1 MRYSCVVFEFDGTLV
16 DTTASMTVSL
26 NEVLAVHGR
35 RAIDANQVRRLAP
48 EGMRTVLRRSFIMT
62 GTALNDI
69 ALGNTL
75 ETFRKAYRARLL
87 ELTRPSPD
95 LLPTLRRL
103 RAHDVTLA
111 VLTNRHEATTVR
123 IMEHFG
129 VTALVDYLVA
139 GDMGV
144 ARKPDPA
151 GLLQIM
157 ASAEVD
163 PGHTLLVGNAR
174 SDLLTARNGS
184 VSYATCSPF
193 AERNQLMAQGA
204 DFVLHRLDQLVN
216 LVIGDNTT
224 TPVGPPAI

>member
-87 ELTRPSPD
+87 ELTRP
-95 LLPTLRRL
+95 
-103 RAHDVTLA
+103 
-111 VLTNRHEATTVR
+111 N
-123 IMEHFG
+123 
-129 VTALVDYLVA
+129 
-139 GDMGV
+139 
-144 ARKPDPA
+144 
-151 GLLQIM
+151 
-157 ASAEVD
+157 
-163 PGHTLLVGNAR
+163 GHR
-174 SDLLTARNGS
+174 C
-184 VSYATCSPF
+184 YCC
-193 AERNQLMAQGA
+193 
-204 DFVLHRLDQLVN
+204 
-216 LVIGDNTT
+216 
-224 TPVGPPAI
+224 GPQMRPS